1 MRADRGDWFWRRQ
14 LGDRAA
20 SHYLGRSTGPVP
32 QAAAAVVRLSSD
44 CLWRVATRGIT
55 VTAAR
60 QRAAVSADQSLGSA
74 VLHLVAIIR

>member
-1 MRADRGDWFWRRQ
+1 MQIEVTGSGGGSWAIERRATTWAVARGP
-14 LGDRAA
+14 
-20 SHYLGRSTGPVP
+20 SP
-32 QAAAAVVRLSSD
+32 QGAAAVVRLSSD